1 MSIRN
6 GVLLMTSDA
15 AVTSA
20 VSRALATNGHVLT
33 ATSARDP
40 RELFARLVAEPSP
53 VALVDL
59 DPQPQHTLVQ
69 LERIVERFP
78 QTRFVALSNSI
89 ESDLLM
95 QAMQAG
101 VRRVL
106 PKLSIPT
113 ELTAILNRLS
123 PHDPAGGGP
132 VGDVITIL
140 SASGGCGAT
149 TVAAN
154 LATELV
160 APNAGDSAL
169 LVDLDAYHG
178 SLATYFGLTP
188 EYAIDHIMDYE
199 RGLDTE
205 LIRSTATIHGP
216 QLHLLASPAS
226 MRPPKTQPLNY
237 GRLRDCLAL
246 ASRGYRF
253 TVIDAPRLPGDVT
266 ATLVA
271 NSTSVILLF
280 QLTVKDLR
288 VARGILDALDDRG
301 ISRGQVLPVA
311 NRYARRPAISLEEAG
326 KVLGGAAVRYLRNDF
341 SAALEGINYGR
352 PLAQASPKS
361 LLRRDLLDL
370 LPALVPSLAQ
380 RGR

>member
-20 VSRALATNGHVLT
+20 VNRALATNGHVLT
-33 ATSARDP
+33 AASARDP
-40 RELFARLVAEPSP
+40 RELFARLTAEPAP

-59 DPQPQHTLVQ
+59 DPQPEQTLVQ
-69 LERIVERFP
+69 IERIVERFP

-113 ELTAILNRLS
+113 ELTAILNRIS
-123 PHDPAGGGP
+123 PHESAGAGPA
-132 VGDVITIL
+132 GDVITLL
-140 SASGGCGAT
+140 SASGGCGST

-154 LATELV
+154 LAAELV
-160 APNAGDSAL
+160 ARRAGDSTL
-169 LVDLDAYHG
+169 LVDLDTYHG

-188 EYAIDHIMDYE
+188 QYAIDHILHYE
-199 RGLDTE
+199 RGVDTE
-205 LIRSTATIHGP
+205 LIRSTATVHGP

-226 MRPPKTQPLNY
+226 MRPPRTQPLNFE
-237 GRLRDCLAL
+237 RLRDFVAI
-246 ASRGYRF
+246 ASRAYRY
-253 TVIDAPRLPGDVT
+253 TILDAPRLPSDVT
-266 ATLVA
+266 ATLVSS
-271 NSTSVILLF
+271 STSVLLMF

-288 VARGILDALDDRG
+288 VARGILDALDDLG
-301 ISRGQVLPVA
+301 ISRSHLLPVA
-311 NRYARRPAISLEEAG
+311 NRFGKRPPISLEEAG
-326 KVLGGAAVRYLRNDF
+326 RVLGGLRVRYLRNDF

-370 LPALVPSLAQ
+370 IPALAPSLATQ
-380 RGR
+380 GR